1 MTKLLIVNKTLEMT
15 MIENNSRRHLLV
27 QAALA
32 ATAILSGSAVQAQTY
47 PSKPI
52 KLIVPYAAGGAT
64 DIIART
70 LAEKLSERLGQ
81 PVLVDNK
88 AGVGGVMGTDAVAKA
103 APDGYTF
110 LVTLG
115 TTILI
120 NQFLYEKLPYNPG
133 RDLALVSQLAMAP
146 VTLLVNSTSPIKN
159 AADLKAYITKNPGKL
174 SYGSWGVGSYA
185 HLAGAY
191 LSQTLN
197 ADMAHA
203 AYKGEAPM
211 LQDLVGG
218 QFHFAFA
225 SAQAAKPYVDSGKL
239 RSIAVTGEQRMS
251 VLPSVPTM
259 REQGFKDDIF
269 HVTGWVAMA
278 APAKTPNDVVQ
289 RISAEVRAICALPEV
304 QERIAKMGFIPVGN
318 TPEQFAVAYKN
329 EFPVWERVVKLS
341 GAKLD

>member
-1 MTKLLIVNKTLEMT
+1 

-32 ATAILSGSAVQAQTY
+32 ATAILGGSAVQAQTY

-52 KLIVPYAAGGAT
+52 KLVVPYAAGGAT

-133 RDLALVSQLAMAP
+133 RDLALVSQLALAP

-159 AADLKAYITKNPGKL
+159 AADLKTYITKNPGKL
-174 SYGSWGVGSYA
+174 SYGSWGAGSYA

-218 QFHFAFA
+218 QFQFAFA
-225 SAQAAKPYVDSGKL
+225 SAQSAKPYVDSGKL
-239 RSIAVTGEQRMS
+239 RSIAVTGNQRMS
-251 VLPSVPTM
+251 VLPNVPTM
-259 REQGFKDDIF
+259 GEQGFKDDIF

>member
-1 MTKLLIVNKTLEMT
+1 MKHNT
-15 MIENNSRRHLLV
+15 SRRHLL
-27 QAALA
+27 
-32 ATAILSGSAVQAQTY
+32 ATAAIALMSLCAGSHVLAQAY

-52 KLIVPYAAGGAT
+52 KLIVPYAPGGAT

-70 LAEKLSERLGQ
+70 LAEKLADRLGQ
-81 PVLVDNK
+81 PVLVDNR
-88 AGVGGVMGTDAVAKA
+88 AGAGGVTGTDAAAKA

-115 TTILI
+115 TTVLI
-120 NQFLYEKLPYNPG
+120 NQFLYEKLPYNPS
-133 RDLALVSQLAMAP
+133 RDFALVSQLALAP
-146 VTLLVNSTSPIKN
+146 VTLLVNPNSPIKN
-159 AADLKAYITKNPGKL
+159 ATDLKAHIQKNAGKL
-174 SYGSWGVGSYA
+174 SYGSWGMGSYA

-191 LSQTLN
+191 LSQSLN
-197 ADMAHA
+197 ADMTHA

-218 QFHFAFA
+218 QIDFAFA
-225 SAQAAKPYVDSGKL
+225 SAQTAKPYIDGGKL

-251 VLPSVPTM
+251 VLPTVPTM

-269 HVTGWVAMA
+269 RVTGWIAMA

-289 RISAEVRAICALPEV
+289 RVSAEVRAIVALPET
-304 QERIAKMGFIPVGN
+304 QDRINKMGFLPVGN
-318 TPEQFAVAYKN
+318 TPEQFSIVYKN
-329 EFPVWERVVKLS
+329 EYPVWERVVKMS

>member
-1 MTKLLIVNKTLEMT
+1 MK
-15 MIENNSRRHLLV
+15 NNTSRRHLL
-27 QAALA
+27 ATTAIALMSLCAGSHALA
-32 ATAILSGSAVQAQTY
+32 QAY

-52 KLIVPYAAGGAT
+52 KLVVPYAPGGAT

-70 LAEKLSERLGQ
+70 LAEKLADRLGQ
-81 PVLVDNK
+81 PVLVDNR
-88 AGVGGVMGTDAVAKA
+88 AGAGGVTGTDAAAKA

-115 TTILI
+115 TTVLI
-120 NQFLYEKLPYNPG
+120 NQFLYEKLPYNPS
-133 RDLALVSQLAMAP
+133 RDFALVSQLALAP
-146 VTLLVNSTSPIKN
+146 VTLLVNPNSPIKN
-159 AADLKAYITKNPGKL
+159 ATDLKAHIQKNAGKL
-174 SYGSWGVGSYA
+174 SYGSWGMGSYA

-191 LSQTLN
+191 LSQSLN
-197 ADMAHA
+197 ADMTHA

-218 QFHFAFA
+218 QIDFAFA
-225 SAQAAKPYVDSGKL
+225 SAQTAKPYIDGGKL

-251 VLPSVPTM
+251 VLPTVPTM

-269 HVTGWVAMA
+269 RVTGWIAMA

-289 RISAEVRAICALPEV
+289 RVSAEVRAIVALPET
-304 QERIAKMGFIPVGN
+304 QDRINKMGFLPVGN
-318 TPEQFAVAYKN
+318 TPEQFSIVYKN
-329 EFPVWERVVKLS
+329 EYPVWERVVKMS